1 MAIRDTSATLIVLQ
15 QAPPA
20 GALARTALEAVMAHA
35 AFDCIPAVLFSG
47 AGVLQL
53 GPSPAARATNERSS
67 RRLIDS
73 LPLYDVC
80 AVYAEQRAL
89 ERYGVKAGG
98 IPDFISVLDAAG
110 VGDLLRRSG
119 SILSF

>member
-35 AFDCIPAVLFSG
+35 AFDRIPAVLFSG

-53 GPSPAARATNERSS
+53 APPPATGTANAHAG

-73 LPLYDVC
+73 LPLYDVYE
-80 AVYAEQRAL
+80 VYAEQRAL
-89 ERYGVKAGG
+89 ERYGVDAGG

-110 VGDLLRRSG
+110 VGDLLRRSR